1 MAEAG
6 RTEIHTEG
14 APAAIGPYSQA
25 VAAGDMVFTA
35 GQVGMDPATGE
46 FAGPDVATQTRQ
58 AMANLRAVLEAA
70 DLGFGDVV
78 KTTIFVADL
87 EDFAT
92 VNEVYGEHFEEPYPA
107 RSTVEAG
114 RLPKDARV
122 EIEMVAHRSAG
133 TG

>member
-1 MAEAG
+1 MKKIIQ
-6 RTEIHTEG
+6 TQK
-14 APAAIGPYSQA
+14 APAAVGPYSQA
-25 VAAGDMVFTA
+25 VAAGDTIYTA
-35 GQVGMDPATGE
+35 GQVGLDPGTGE
-46 FAGPDVATQTRQ
+46 FAGPDVAEQTRQ

-70 DLGFGDVV
+70 GLSFGDVV

-122 EIEMVAHRSAG
+122 EIEMVAHRAGSAG
-133 TG
+133 

>member
-1 MAEAG
+1 MTGPG
-6 RTEIHTEG
+6 RQEIHTES

-25 VAAGDMVFTA
+25 VRAGDTVYTA

-58 AMANLRAVLEAA
+58 AMANLGAVLEAA
-70 DLGFGDVV
+70 GLGFGDVV

-87 EDFAT
+87 ADFAT

-122 EIEMVAHRSAG
+122 EIEMVAHRVDGAG
-133 TG
+133 

>member
-1 MAEAG
+1 MAGPG
-6 RTEIHTEG
+6 RTEIHTER

-25 VAAGDMVFTA
+25 VGAGDTVYTA
-35 GQVGMDPATGE
+35 GQVGLDPATGE
-46 FAGPDVATQTRQ
+46 FAGEDVAAQTRQ
-58 AMANLRAVLEAA
+58 AMANLEAVLEAA
-70 DLGFGDVV
+70 GLDLGDVV
-78 KTTIFVADL
+78 KTTIFVADM

-92 VNEVYGEHFEEPYPA
+92 VNEIYGEHFAEPYPA

-133 TG
+133 AG